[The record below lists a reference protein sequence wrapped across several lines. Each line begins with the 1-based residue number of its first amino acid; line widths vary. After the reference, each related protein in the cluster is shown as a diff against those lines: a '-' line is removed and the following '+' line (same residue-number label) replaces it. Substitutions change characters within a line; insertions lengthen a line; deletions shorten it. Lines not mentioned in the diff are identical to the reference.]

1 MQHWLTALISFSR
14 LVLRRLFPPM
24 SAQSPQSSPS
34 EALFQGPLGV
44 KCHGNILRTVVENSG
59 PSQRLLEGLPHTIPQ
74 LRRSG
79 LDSPHLAL
87 PLYQFMQPSVAVSP
101 FAAPLLDFF
110 DSSSVRLLQEQGPQ
124 NATRGDPD
132 SSPGA
137 PPNAR
142 AGDPTDPSPVARR
155 PPRWLSTVTRLIR
168 PN

>member
-59 PSQRLLEGLPHTIPQ
+59 PSQRLLAGLPHTIPH

-79 LDSPHLAL
+79 LESHPLAYTQNNFAGSRG
-87 PLYQFMQPSVAVSP
+87 PLGYCWRTLSLYLSVS
-101 FAAPLLDFF
+101 
-110 DSSSVRLLQEQGPQ
+110 
-124 NATRGDPD
+124 
-132 SSPGA
+132 
-137 PPNAR
+137 
-142 AGDPTDPSPVARR
+142 
-155 PPRWLSTVTRLIR
+155 
-168 PN
+168 